1 MASQTIVFDPTA
13 GVPVGANLT
22 IYGGSALA
30 ADFNITD
37 ILNQIRAVRKIT
49 IVTIITPENYV
60 QRPNEEYQLLKIK
73 LVTRDDPKNDIE
85 KITKD
90 ILTSDLETNSL
101 RIPGIK
107 NMKFKQETIKRL

>member
-1 MASQTIVFDPTA
+1 MFKLKNILSELLNTYKVEADLWTNP
-13 GVPVGANLT
+13 
-22 IYGGSALA
+22 
-30 ADFNITD
+30 DFNITD
-37 ILNQIRAVRKIT
+37 ILNQIRAIRKIT